1 MLGGYQII
9 DLSGMSVTMGS
20 GVSISDLNVL
30 EQLRTLR
37 EHIEE
42 DYNYSKPLNRK
53 LKAVMIRLRD
63 AENGEKTEGCLW
75 GNLSII
81 DDNLSFNIDAVVSV
95 DPLKVLQ
102 INVVFEKNEDEDGN
116 EYYDIK
122 TAKYEYRGGQD
133 AVTVTDIKA
142 IPSATIK
149 KLDCGDIVLK
159 KDTSGYHAYIVSF
172 RSATGICLTYTDA
185 YCVETQSYDKVGQNW
200 VYNSED
206 KTIIAEPSFENIVD
220 KDGHKRF
227 IEIDGVALS
236 QEGVTVDYC
245 KASLSGTH
253 LLLVVALSIANDTT
267 IGNGI
272 DFANFS
278 LPEWIYTKIKPVWSS
293 VYVDIKQ
300 VFFRDNAWSTQ
311 QVNAGLYLKSNNR
324 IAINNTSSATT
335 MNTDRKVRMSF
346 DLLIDNE

>member
-20 GVSISDLNVL
+20 NVTITDLNVL
-30 EQLRTLR
+30 KQLLALR

-42 DYNYSKPLNRK
+42 NYNYSKPLDRK

-63 AENGEKTEGCLW
+63 AKNGEKTEGCLW

-81 DDNLSFNIDAVVSV
+81 DNNLSFNIDAVVSV

-102 INVVFEKNEDEDGN
+102 IKVVFEKKQDEDGN
-116 EYYDIK
+116 DYYDIK
-122 TAKYEYRGGQD
+122 TAKYEFRGGQD

-142 IPSATIK
+142 IPSATIN

-159 KDTSGYHAYIVSF
+159 KDASGYHAYIVSF
-172 RSATGICLTYTDA
+172 RNATGICLTYTDA

-206 KTIIAEPSFENIVD
+206 KTILNSLEQIYD
-220 KDGHKRF
+220 KDGHNRF
-227 IEIDGVALS
+227 IEGVVECIDDENITTIYG
-236 QEGVTVDYC
+236 
-245 KASLSGTH
+245 KWSLSGTH
-253 LLLVVALSIANDTT
+253 LMIVLC
-267 IGNGI
+267 
-272 DFANFS
+272 FS
-278 LPEWIYTKIKPVWSS
+278 LENALAWTTGFLSKAIELPDWIKDKIIPVYTT
-293 VYVDIKQ
+293 Q
-300 VFFRDNAWSTQ
+300 VVPYIQITGANAD
-311 QVNAGLYLKSNNR
+311 A
-324 IAINNTSSATT
+324 TSSQYLQLSLRKSAQGSINIQMASITT
-335 MNTDRKVRMSF
+335 TDKRYARIQF